1 MQVNNGIPNNTD
13 LNVLEVYDI
22 ASGTWST
29 GPNMIDGRWGH
40 KAIAYNGK
48 IYVFGGNLPV
58 YYSTVEVYDPQ
69 ANSWTL
75 LNTLMPTGRYQFAA
89 CLLDNKIYTIDGWY
103 HSGNGPIYDKVE
115 VYDPIDNVWTT
126 ETPMPVA
133 VGVSDGF
140 TMNGKIYVFGG
151 SYTTHPLIG
160 ISDIY
165 EFTPPIVPVELI
177 SFTATSSGSEVI
189 LNWSTATEL
198 NNQGFEI
205 ERSKDNINFDK
216 IGFVPGFGTTTE
228 PKSYSYTDSEVSK
241 GKYVYRLKQIDFDGL
256 YTYSDEVNVEVGIP
270 LEFALEQNYPNPFN
284 PSTTIRY
291 SVPQNSMVNIK
302 VYNIVGQEVAELV
315 NEAKPSGKYE
325 INFEANELSSG
336 IYLVK
341 MHSTDFTSTIKM
353 TLLK

>member
-1 MQVNNGIPNNTD
+1 
-13 LNVLEVYDI
+13 
-22 ASGTWST
+22 
-29 GPNMIDGRWGH
+29 MI
-40 KAIAYNGK
+40 
-48 IYVFGGNLPV
+48 
-58 YYSTVEVYDPQ
+58 T

-177 SFTATSSGSEVI
+177 SFTSTSSGNDVI
-189 LNWSTATEL
+189 LNWSTATET

-205 ERSKDNINFDK
+205 LRSTQNDNEWEV
-216 IGFVPGFGTTTE
+216 IGYVPGFGTTTE
-228 PKSYSYTDSEVSK
+228 PKSYSYTDSEVFT
-241 GKYVYRLKQIDFDGL
+241 GKHTYRLKQIDFDGSFE
-256 YTYSDEVNVEVGIP
+256 YSPEVEVEVSAPI
-270 LEFALEQNYPNPFN
+270 EFALEQNYPNPL
-284 PSTTIRY
+284 TQI
-291 SVPQNSMVNIK
+291 Q
-302 VYNIVGQEVAELV
+302 
-315 NEAKPSGKYE
+315 
-325 INFEANELSSG
+325 
-336 IYLVK
+336 
-341 MHSTDFTSTIKM
+341 
-353 TLLK
+353 